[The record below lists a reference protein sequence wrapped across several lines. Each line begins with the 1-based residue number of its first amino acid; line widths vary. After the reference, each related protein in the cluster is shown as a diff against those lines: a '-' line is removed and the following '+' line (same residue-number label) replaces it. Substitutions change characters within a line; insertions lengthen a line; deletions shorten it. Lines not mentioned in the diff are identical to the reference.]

1 MEIEPEP
8 YYRTVQDFIEDL
20 QDHSI
25 ELDNENTI
33 TKKTG
38 VWKTYNEFKAAI
50 EETYNIDYYNTEVC
64 YEDDDGLEKKIS
76 NEKDYFEAVKC
87 IDCLRFYLV
96 VKFDKAKVKKARAP
110 EPDLNA
116 PIRTTPWA
124 CTRCQAR
131 NGPENLKCKVCNQQ
145 RKN

>member
-1 MEIEPEP
+1 MEQESF
-8 YYRTVQDFIEDL
+8 YRTVQEFIEDL
-20 QDHSI
+20 QEHNV
-25 ELDNENTI
+25 EFDNEKVI

-38 VWKTYNEFKAAI
+38 VWKTYNDFKAAI
-50 EETYNIDYYNTEVC
+50 EETYNIDYHLTEVF
-64 YEDDDGLEKKIS
+64 YEDDDGLEKKVY

-87 IDCLRFYLV
+87 ADCLKLLFI
-96 VKFDKAKVKKARAP
+96 VKFDKNKVRKARAP

-131 NGPENLKCKVCNQQ
+131 NGPENLKCKVCMQVRRN
-145 RKN
+145 